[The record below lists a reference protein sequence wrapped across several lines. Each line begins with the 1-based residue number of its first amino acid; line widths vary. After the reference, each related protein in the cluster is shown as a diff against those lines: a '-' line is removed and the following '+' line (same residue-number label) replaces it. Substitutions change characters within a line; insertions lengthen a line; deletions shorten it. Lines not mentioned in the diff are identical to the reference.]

1 MLPSC
6 LQTSEH
12 NLGNCSSAHSLLL
25 EPSRAGTRLPELPLP
40 GRGVILCQPH
50 VDKCHSGKVP
60 VDTTGSQG
68 KPALSGSVTT
78 PGHQVSVASREPP
91 IMSLQGPSAKPPHQE
106 TPGAVARAPAVLS
119 PHAQALQHASFTWLS
134 AHHATSRMVLI
145 QDPSLT
151 QRTAPFSNAWGLFL
165 FPPGKRKHQTGSSAP
180 RPPSPYQ
187 QHQF

>member
-91 IMSLQGPSAKPPHQE
+91 IMSLQGPSAKPPTGRHRVLW
-106 TPGAVARAPAVLS
+106 PGPQQCYRHMRRSSSMLHLPGCQLTM
-119 PHAQALQHASFTWLS
+119 QH
-134 AHHATSRMVLI
+134 
-145 QDPSLT
+145 
-151 QRTAPFSNAWGLFL
+151 
-165 FPPGKRKHQTGSSAP
+165 PGW
-180 RPPSPYQ
+180 
-187 QHQF
+187 F